1 MTKIVIKRNQGSGFT
16 NIPNYFIQDTSLS
29 IGARGIMA
37 YILSQRDD
45 WIIYKSHL
53 MKVFKKGKY
62 AIRTVI
68 NELEK
73 AGYLSCK
80 DNRIKKTIKNGS
92 KFASI
97 SNNLIKNNSLSAQ
110 ARGLMAYFLSF
121 PDDWMIYKAQLIKNS
136 KEGRYAITSAMDELK
151 KAGYLFCKKNGNRG
165 CWQYYVFTEIP
176 TEEELEFLFPKNKI
190 FKISENQPL
199 SISNCQ
205 VPNYQ
210 IFKISKNQPLIK
222 TNLKY
227 IKHTYKKE
235 SKPKKVE
242 PKKTE
247 ATASLASKEA
257 HSFSFSK
264 GIQECADLFENN
276 LKSVRSNYKITEA
289 IRLEW
294 MRNMNEIVAT
304 GEGTVEEIHD
314 VLVWVSGNVFWHN
327 RIHTGKT
334 LRSKFSELC
343 SYMNPR
349 LKSNNTNSL
358 GYDKNSDKDYDEKK
372 KLLSGLCEY
381 LVTRYQRDM
390 FKINRLK
397 HTDSYFK
404 DESKDVFISVKDSLN
419 EMKEKI
425 FCNYPE
431 FKLCYKY

>member
-1 MTKIVIKRNQGSGFT
+1 MTNQQISIFDQRFNSILAKQFGVFGALIIGHFQFWIKLNKNKGSNHKENRT
-16 NIPNYFIQDTSLS
+16 WTYQTQKSIQEQFSYWGLETVKYTIEKLVKDGVLIRKNFNKKKFDKTWWYAFADEELFVGNS
-29 IGARGIMA
+29 
-37 YILSQRDD
+37 
-45 WIIYKSHL
+45 K
-53 MKVFKKGKY
+53 KV
-62 AIRTVI
+62 
-68 NELEK
+68 
-73 AGYLSCK
+73 CK
-80 DNRIKKTIKNGS
+80 DNSPYETRKSPYETRKSPAPIPDTKT
-92 KFASI
+92 
-97 SNNLIKNNSLSAQ
+97 
-110 ARGLMAYFLSF
+110 
-121 PDDWMIYKAQLIKNS
+121 
-136 KEGRYAITSAMDELK
+136 T
-151 KAGYLFCKKNGNRG
+151 
-165 CWQYYVFTEIP
+165 
-176 TEEELEFLFPKNKI
+176 
-190 FKISENQPL
+190 
-199 SISNCQ
+199 
-205 VPNYQ
+205 
-210 IFKISKNQPLIK
+210 
-222 TNLKY
+222 Y
-227 IKHTYKKE
+227 IRKE

-242 PKKTE
+242 PPKVIPKKTE

-334 LRSKFSELC
+334 LRSKFSKLC

-358 GYDKNSDKDYDEKK
+358 GYDKNSDKDYDEKN

-404 DESKDVFISVKDSLN
+404 DESKNVFISVKYSLN